1 MNRGCVSRASVVQAS
16 CVQRVIPRP
25 ASTILYRWDDID
37 FIRTLPAAALED
49 LARAAKMQPGH
60 AAKFVA
66 LIGEQ
71 QAASHNSS
79 VRCLLHSQP
88 QTHTNT
94 RCAE

>member
-1 MNRGCVSRASVVQAS
+1 MQATCKRSASDS
-16 CVQRVIPRP
+16 PTGYLP
-25 ASTILYRWDDID
+25 FYRWDDID

-79 VRCLLHSQP
+79 VRCLLQMRVANWAGKRRRSGHQSFS
-88 QTHTNT
+88 
-94 RCAE
+94 RLV

>member
-1 MNRGCVSRASVVQAS
+1 MCVACNTCKRSASDS
-16 CVQRVIPRP
+16 PTGYLP
-25 ASTILYRWDDID
+25 FYRWDDID

-71 QAASHNSS
+71 QASHNSS

>member
-1 MNRGCVSRASVVQAS
+1 MPRASVVQAS

-25 ASTILYRWDDID
+25 RHLPFYRWDDID
-37 FIRTLPAAALED
+37 SIRTLPAAALED

-71 QAASHNSS
+71 QAASHNSVVKCS
-79 VRCLLHSQP
+79 LQMRSRA
-88 QTHTNT
+88 NW
-94 RCAE
+94 AYIGGY